1 MPQGARGFLR
11 SGGVWVV
18 PGVRLGQTVAMNRSS
33 LVFIAVAWLFA
44 AGTVAVLHAAVA
56 FGFGMALGALNL
68 DMAIYYI
75 VNTVLY
81 GGLALFSATI
91 LAVLQVVI
99 LRPRLPGLGYAG
111 WVTFGFLGAGLLFGA
126 DIAIDAVAPMLPLR
140 GHGEVIDAVLS
151 GTFAAMGLG
160 FVGLLVGLGQGWSL
174 SGAADR
180 WWLWPVAVAL
190 VSGLRAYSSELAMLL
205 YTYDLSWAVP
215 VLGVVWGL
223 LGAFITL
230 LAVMLL
236 KPKIAVVG
244 QVR

>member
-1 MPQGARGFLR
+1 MPQRARGFLR

-18 PGVRLGQTVAMNRSS
+18 PKVRLGQTVAMNRSS

-44 AGTVAVLHAAVA
+44 AGTVAVIHTAVG

-81 GGLALFSATI
+81 GGLSLMMATI
-91 LAVLQVVI
+91 LAALQVVI

-111 WVTFGFLGAGLLFGA
+111 WVTFGFLGAGLLYGA
-126 DIAIDAVAPMLPLR
+126 NLALDAVAPMLPLR
-140 GHGEVIDAVLS
+140 GHGELIDAVLS
-151 GTFAAMGLG
+151 GTFAALGLG

-174 SGAADR
+174 SNAADR

-190 VSGLRAYSSELAMLL
+190 VAGLRAYSSELAMLL
-205 YTYDLSWAVP
+205 YTYDLSMAVP

-223 LGAFITL
+223 LGATITL
-230 LAVMLL
+230 GAVMLL